1 MRRSMLAVVP
11 LAMTV
16 MMLTAQAATAA
27 TEIHDPHDVGGKLD
41 IESVDASRNGGA
53 LEVAVTMYGTWP
65 SSLLAHS
72 GGNRIRILFDTDND
86 GSPEY
91 TGTIVSVHGHL
102 EMNIKGQGSTFEP
115 LNVRRPDDNTALV
128 TVPGGSPP
136 NPAHAYQVAA
146 SATFV
151 PASGPKK
158 VDRAPDH
165 GWIDVPHA

>member
-1 MRRSMLAVVP
+1 MRRRMLAAVP
-11 LAMTV
+11 LGMVV
-16 MMLTAQAATAA
+16 MMLASQVASAA

-72 GGNRIRILFDTDND
+72 GGNRIRVLFDTDND
-86 GSPEY
+86 GAPEF
-91 TGTIVSVHGHL
+91 TGTIVSLHGHL
-102 EMNIKGQGSTFEP
+102 EMIIRGQGSEFEP
-115 LNVRRPDDNTALV
+115 LSVNRPDDNTALV

-136 NPAHAYQVAA
+136 NPAHKYQVAA

-165 GWIDVPHA
+165 GWIAVPHA

>member
-1 MRRSMLAVVP
+1 MRRFALLLLLPAP
-11 LAMTV
+11 LA
-16 MMLTAQAATAA
+16 AQVRPDTSHADAAT
-27 TEIHDPHDVGGKLD
+27 V
-41 IESVDASRNGGA
+41 
-53 LEVAVTMYGTWP
+53 
-65 SSLLAHS
+65 LAP
-72 GGNRIRILFDTDND
+72 IT
-86 GSPEY
+86 
-91 TGTIVSVHGHL
+91 VSVSRDARAL
-102 EMNIKGQGSTFEP
+102 QSLPAAVAAVDSPMIA
-115 LNVRRPDDNTALV
+115 RARPTWGLDEALV